1 MYEVGTAAE
10 FTALHVMPDMSGPEG
25 ELHSHDYRLE
35 VVVRR
40 TDLDERGMVVDLD
53 VLNDAVARTVASV
66 RDQDLETIR
75 PPEAHAVTVEVLARW
90 AHEEIGDLIA
100 TEGAEE
106 LAVRVYENPDA
117 FGGHVG
123 PIDASGTKPTV

>member
-10 FTALHVMPDMSGPEG
+10 FTAWHVMPDMDGPEG
-25 ELHSHDYRLE
+25 ELHTHDYRLE

-40 TDLDERGMVVDLD
+40 TELDERGMVADLD
-53 VLNDAVARTVASV
+53 VLTDAVEKTVAAV

-75 PPEAHAVTVEVLARW
+75 PPDVRAVTVEVLARW
-90 AHEEIGDLIA
+90 AHGEIGGLIA

-106 LAVRVYENPDA
+106 LAVRVYEDPVS
-117 FGGHVG
+117 FGGHIA
-123 PIDASGTKPTV
+123 PI

>member
-10 FTALHVMPDMSGPEG
+10 FTAWHVMPDMDGPEG
-25 ELHSHDYRLE
+25 ELHTHDYRLE

-40 TDLDERGMVVDLD
+40 AELDERGMVADLD
-53 VLNDAVARTVASV
+53 VLTDAVEKTVAAV

-75 PPEAHAVTVEVLARW
+75 PPDVRAVTVEVLARW
-90 AHEEIGDLIA
+90 AHGEIGGLIA

-106 LAVRVYENPDA
+106 LAVRVYEDPVS
-117 FGGHVG
+117 FGGH
-123 PIDASGTKPTV
+123 IAAI